1 MSEGRKNILITG
13 GAGYIGIH
21 CIISLVK
28 SGYKPIVADN
38 LYNAT
43 TGMCSHFYQVFPS
56 SCHLGGTYIFSTVYL
71 LLIMP
76 LATIHVLFVYFL
88 LYIYH

>member
-43 TGMCSHFYQVFPS
+43 TGMCSHFYQVFF
-56 SCHLGGTYIFSTVYL
+56 HLAAI
-71 LLIMP
+71 
-76 LATIHVLFVYFL
+76 
-88 LYIYH
+88 